1 MLIALVKMSLAFLQ
15 NNSVKIA
22 VNYKHFILMMLNNDN
37 ETNALFA
44 SKTFDESIRTNIV
57 KLAILICNQII
68 CLIINLIIIIIIIKM
83 FNYLL
88 TKNVDPE
95 KNNVIPENQ

>member
-15 NNSVKIA
+15 NSSVKIVA
-22 VNYKHFILMMLNNDN
+22 NYKHFILMMLNNDN

-44 SKTFDESIRTNIV
+44 LKIFDKSIRTNIV

-68 CLIINLIIIIIIIKM
+68 CLIVN
-83 FNYLL
+83 
-88 TKNVDPE
+88 
-95 KNNVIPENQ
+95 

>member
-22 VNYKHFILMMLNNDN
+22 ANYKHFILMMLNNDN

-44 SKTFDESIRTNIV
+44 LKTFDESIRTNIV

-68 CLIINLIIIIIIIKM
+68 CLIVN
-83 FNYLL
+83 
-88 TKNVDPE
+88 
-95 KNNVIPENQ
+95 

>member
-1 MLIALVKMSLAFLQ
+1 MTLEFLKSNLVK
-15 NNSVKIA
+15 IG
-22 VNYKHFILMMLNNDN
+22 VNYNQFILMMLNNDN

-68 CLIINLIIIIIIIKM
+68 CLIINLIIIIIIIKT

-88 TKNVDPE
+88 TKNVDPA
-95 KNNVIPENQ
+95 KNNVIPECQ

>member
-1 MLIALVKMSLAFLQ
+1 MLIAVDILTVVYLQ

-57 KLAILICNQII
+57 KLAILIYN
-68 CLIINLIIIIIIIKM
+68 
-83 FNYLL
+83 
-88 TKNVDPE
+88 
-95 KNNVIPENQ
+95 